1 MAVEFGKLNGFR
13 EEKKSSYLGLL
24 YKRGEPYYIW
34 LWEIKSIFGFGL
46 KIMKSCNILFDM
58 CENKDKK
65 KVTAQEKTVTN
76 KMELLNEE
84 KKYMPTKDNNKQMKY
99 TTIEKNVNIQSFLN
113 FMQKFTSFLPVWH
126 DNGNG
131 NFTLKSAGKP
141 FQKQEKLISSKL
153 YYHQSFGGSSENK
166 IKTYDKLQF
175 VRDILKYR
183 NLEEDELKRA
193 LQICASSLSMLQTV
207 NREGK
212 VAWFESNAKGTK
224 RYCKIQQGKILDFVE
239 ERRREKKDCVFL
251 TLTCDPKKYASRSVA
266 WKFYL
271 QEEVYRVTENLR
283 KHYDAE
289 YVATLESTAKGY
301 PHIHMMLFFPHNTFP
316 ELKYYHNQ
324 QNIRKGSLYDMVC
337 HTVNSEVFN
346 LQSAKGKNLKW
357 YLTKYIGK
365 GVENDV
371 FSLLDKKGS
380 WKLSDVKQV
389 QEYIY
394 LKAFNRRKLLMTRKG
409 CKKRK
414 EEEEKIRFLAG
425 KKYAGAVEHAKALNS
440 AWESAG
446 QSAWGNQ
453 DQVGVLLQRIRKM
466 PQAHATKL
474 REHLT
479 RLCTNSPSW
488 KDCHVE
494 SLSFEKFVEHF
505 KRVPDR
511 NNDVKQEE
519 KKTFSFHGRVMV
531 DSRNFIED
539 FMRFVMSPLDSDIN
553 RKRCVDIYND
563 NYSRML
569 DSYDLSDDRQFLM
582 AVFKVFCY
590 YVENILVKGVE
601 YREVLQKREIYT
613 KHKKLQY
620 VGKGEFAT
628 HICANTRESYYKE
641 DEYEEIRYYVDMKTL
656 RFRKGVNQYKILE
669 YLKKYKLIA
678 GIV

>member
-1 MAVEFGKLNGFR
+1 
-13 EEKKSSYLGLL
+13 
-24 YKRGEPYYIW
+24 
-34 LWEIKSIFGFGL
+34 
-46 KIMKSCNILFDM
+46 MKSCNILFDM
-58 CENKDKK
+58 SENKLGKK
-65 KVTAQEKTVTN
+65 KVTAKERAVTN
-76 KMELLNEE
+76 GVIKH
-84 KKYMPTKDNNKQMKY
+84 KIKYVSTNKINNKQMKY

-141 FQKQEKLISSKL
+141 FQKQEKLIASKL
-153 YYHQSFGGSSENK
+153 YYHQSSGGSSENT

-175 VRDILKYR
+175 VRDILKVR
-183 NLEEDELKRA
+183 NLEEDELAKA
-193 LQICASSLSMLQTV
+193 LKICASSLSMLQAV

-224 RYCKIQQGKILDFVE
+224 RYCKIQQGKILDFVN
-239 ERRREKKDCVFL
+239 ERQKEKKDCVFL
-251 TLTCDPKKYASRSVA
+251 TLTCDQKKYGSRAFA
-266 WKFYL
+266 WENYL

-283 KHYDAE
+283 KHYNAE

-301 PHIHMMLFFPHNTFP
+301 PHIHMMLFFPHNKFP

-324 QNIRKGSLYDMVC
+324 QNIRKGRLYDMVC

-346 LQSAKGKNLKW
+346 LQAAKGKNLKW

-380 WKLSDVKQV
+380 WKLSDIKQV

-414 EEEEKIRFLAG
+414 AEEERLRVSAG
-425 KKYAGAVEHAKALNS
+425 KKYAGAVEHAGAINS
-440 AWESAG
+440 ILESVV
-446 QSAWGNQ
+446 QFEWS
-453 DQVGVLLQRIRKM
+453 DRDKVSVLLERIERM

-474 REHLT
+474 RGYLT

-488 KDCHVE
+488 ADCHVE
-494 SLSFEKFVEHF
+494 SLSFEKFVKHF
-505 KRVPDR
+505 KRVPGR

-519 KKTFSFHGRVMV
+519 KEMFSFHGRVMV

-539 FMRFVMSPLDSDIN
+539 FMRFVMSPSESDIN
-553 RKRCVDIYND
+553 RKEYVDFYHD
-563 NYSRML
+563 RYTRML
-569 DSYDLSDDRQFLM
+569 GYYDFSDDRQFLM
-582 AVFKVFCY
+582 AVFKAFCF
-590 YVENILVKGVE
+590 YVQNILVKNVS
-601 YREVLQKREIYT
+601 YKEVLEKRENYT
-613 KHKKLQY
+613 TRKKLQY
-620 VGKGEFAT
+620 VGQGRFVEHVCTNPK
-628 HICANTRESYYKE
+628 ESYYTE
-641 DEYEEIRYYVDMKTL
+641 DEYREVCRYVNMRKL
-656 RFRKGVNQYKILE
+656 RFKKNIAQNPTVE
-669 YLKKYKLIA
+669 YLKKYKLLA
-678 GIV
+678 GTE

>member
-1 MAVEFGKLNGFR
+1 
-13 EEKKSSYLGLL
+13 
-24 YKRGEPYYIW
+24 
-34 LWEIKSIFGFGL
+34 
-46 KIMKSCNILFDM
+46 MKSGNILFDM
-58 CENKDKK
+58 ARNKLGKK
-65 KVTAQEKTVTN
+65 KVTAQEKAVTN
-76 KMELLNEE
+76 DVKNIKINMSQTKKMS
-84 KKYMPTKDNNKQMKY
+84 NNDMDY
-99 TTIEKNVNIQSFLN
+99 NAIEKNVNIQSFLN

-153 YYHQSFGGSSENK
+153 YYYQKFSGSSEK
-166 IKTYDKLQF
+166 SIKTYDKLQF
-175 VRDILKYR
+175 VRDILKFR

-239 ERRREKKDCVFL
+239 QKRKEKKDCVFL
-251 TLTCDPKKYASRSVA
+251 TLTCDPKKYATRSFA
-266 WKFYL
+266 WENYL

-283 KHYDAE
+283 KHYNAE

-324 QNIRKGSLYDMVC
+324 QNIRKGRLYNMVC

-346 LQSAKGKNLKW
+346 LQAAKGKNLKW

-371 FSLLDKKGS
+371 FSLLDKEGA

-414 EEEEKIRFLAG
+414 AEEEKLRVSAG
-425 KKYAGAVEHAKALNS
+425 KKY
-440 AWESAG
+440 ESAVRHAETIN
-446 QSAWGNQ
+446 SVLKSINPLSEEYRNP
-453 DQVGVLLQRIRKM
+453 VSVLLERIEKM
-466 PQAHATKL
+466 PRDHATKL
-474 REHLT
+474 REYLT

-488 KDCHVE
+488 TDCHVE
-494 SLSFEKFVEHF
+494 SLSFENFVKCF
-505 KRVPDR
+505 RRVPDR

-519 KKTFSFHGRVMV
+519 KEIFSFHGRVMV

-539 FMRFVMSPLDSDIN
+539 FMRFVMSPSESDIN
-553 RKRCVDIYND
+553 RKEWVNIYGQRCF
-563 NYSRML
+563 RML
-569 DSYDLSDDRQFLM
+569 DCYDFSDDRQFLIS
-582 AVFKVFCY
+582 VFHAFCF
-590 YVENILVKGVE
+590 YVENILVRNVSYK
-601 YREVLQKREIYT
+601 EVLQQRENYT
-613 KHKKLQY
+613 RRKKLQY
-620 VGKGEFAT
+620 VGRGEFTT
-628 HICANTRESYYKE
+628 HVCKNPRESYYEE
-641 DEYEEIRYYVDMKTL
+641 DEYREVQRYVDMRKL
-656 RFRKGVNQYKILE
+656 RFKKNIAQNPTLE
-669 YLKKYKLIA
+669 YLKKYKLLAEIE
-678 GIV
+678 

>member
-1 MAVEFGKLNGFR
+1 MIG
-13 EEKKSSYLGLL
+13 
-24 YKRGEPYYIW
+24 
-34 LWEIKSIFGFGL
+34 
-46 KIMKSCNILFDM
+46 CNILFDM
-58 CENKDKK
+58 ARKDLGKK
-65 KVTAQEKTVTN
+65 KVTAKERAVTN
-76 KMELLNEE
+76 GVIKQKKNMSQTKKMS
-84 KKYMPTKDNNKQMKY
+84 NNDMDY
-99 TTIEKNVNIQSFLN
+99 NAIEKNVNIQSFLN

-131 NFTLKSAGKP
+131 DFTLKSAGKP
-141 FQKQEKLISSKL
+141 YQKQEKLISSKF
-153 YYHQSFGGSSENK
+153 YYYQKFDGSSEK
-166 IKTYDKLQF
+166 SIKTYDKLQF

-183 NLEEDELKRA
+183 NLEEDELKFA
-193 LQICASSLSMLQTV
+193 LKICAQSISMLQTV

-251 TLTCDPKKYASRSVA
+251 TLTCDPKKYGSRSFA
-266 WKFYL
+266 WENYL

-283 KHYDAE
+283 KHYNAE
-289 YVATLESTAKGY
+289 YVATLESTAKGF
-301 PHIHMMLFFPHNTFP
+301 PHIHMMLFFPHDTFP

-324 QNIRKGSLYDMVC
+324 QNIRKGRLYDMVC

-371 FSLLDKKGS
+371 FSLLDKKGE

-414 EEEEKIRFLAG
+414 TEEIRLRVTAR
-425 KKYAGAVEHAKALNS
+425 KKYACAVKYAKAINS
-440 AWESAG
+440 VWESAG
-446 QSAWGNQ
+446 QSEWSSQ
-453 DQVGVLLQRIRKM
+453 DPVGVLLERIRRM
-466 PQAHATKL
+466 PHDHATKL
-474 REHLT
+474 REYLT

-488 KDCHVE
+488 QDCHVE
-494 SLSFEKFVEHF
+494 SLSFEKFVKHF

-519 KKTFSFHGRVMV
+519 KEIFSFHGRVMV

-539 FMRFVMSPLDSDIN
+539 FMKFVMSPSESDIN
-553 RKRCVDIYND
+553 RKEWINIYGQRCF
-563 NYSRML
+563 RML
-569 DSYDLSDDRQFLM
+569 DCYDFSDDRQFLIS
-582 AVFKVFCY
+582 VFHAFCF
-590 YVENILVKGVE
+590 YVENILVRNVSYK
-601 YREVLQKREIYT
+601 EVLQQRENYT
-613 KHKKLQY
+613 RHKKLQY
-620 VGKGEFAT
+620 VGRGEFTT
-628 HICANTRESYYKE
+628 HICKNPRESYYEE
-641 DEYEEIRYYVDMKTL
+641 DEYREVQRYVNMRKL
-656 RFRKGVNQYKILE
+656 RFKKNIAQGPVVE
-669 YLKKYKLIA
+669 YLKKYKLLEATI
-678 GIV
+678 

>member
-1 MAVEFGKLNGFR
+1 M
-13 EEKKSSYLGLL
+13 
-24 YKRGEPYYIW
+24 
-34 LWEIKSIFGFGL
+34 
-46 KIMKSCNILFDM
+46 SCHILFNMSQDRTG
-58 CENKDKK
+58 KK
-65 KVTAQEKTVTN
+65 KVTAKERAVTN
-76 KMELLNEE
+76 ESNRYNKN
-84 KKYMPTKDNNKQMKY
+84 KNTSGVNNIDQMKY
-99 TTIEKNVNIQSFLN
+99 NTIEKNVNIQSFLN

-141 FQKQEKLISSKL
+141 FQKQEKLIASKL
-153 YYHQSFGGSSENK
+153 YYHQSSGGSSENT

-183 NLEEDELKRA
+183 NLEEDELKKA
-193 LQICASSLSMLQTV
+193 LKICASSLSMLQSV

-224 RYCKIQQGKILDFVE
+224 RYCKIQQGKILDFVN
-239 ERRREKKDCVFL
+239 ERQKEKKDCVFL
-251 TLTCDPKKYASRSVA
+251 TLTCDPKKYSSRSVA

-271 QEEVYRVTENLR
+271 QKEVYKVTENLR

-324 QNIRKGSLYDMVC
+324 QNIRKGRLYDMVC

-371 FSLLDKKGS
+371 FSLLNKKGE
-380 WKLSDVKQV
+380 WQLSDIKQV

-414 EEEEKIRFLAG
+414 AEEERLRVAAG
-425 KKYAGAVEHAKALNS
+425 KKY
-440 AWESAG
+440 ESAVKYAG
-446 QSAWGNQ
+446 SYNFAWRSAEQSTWSDR
-453 DQVGVLLQRIRKM
+453 DQVSVLLERIEKM
-466 PQAHATKL
+466 PSDHATKL
-474 REHLT
+474 RGYLT

-488 KDCHVE
+488 ADCHVE
-494 SLSFEKFVEHF
+494 SLSFEKFVKCF
-505 KRVPDR
+505 RRVPDR
-511 NNDVKQEE
+511 NNDVRQEE
-519 KKTFSFHGRVMV
+519 KEMFSFHGRVMV

-539 FMRFVMSPLDSDIN
+539 FMRFVMSPSESDIN
-553 RKRCVDIYND
+553 RKECVDFYHD
-563 NYSRML
+563 RYTRML
-569 DSYDLSDDRQFLM
+569 GYYDFSDDRQFLM
-582 AVFKVFCY
+582 AVFKAFCF
-590 YVENILVKGVE
+590 YVENILVKNAT
-601 YREVLQKREIYT
+601 YKEVLQNRENFT
-613 KHKKLQY
+613 THKKLQY
-620 VGKGEFAT
+620 VGQGRFVE
-628 HICANTRESYYKE
+628 HVCENPRESYYTE
-641 DEYEEIRYYVDMKTL
+641 DEYREVCRYVNMRKL
-656 RFRKGVNQYKILE
+656 RFKKNIAQNPALE
-669 YLKKYKLIA
+669 YLKKYKLLA

>member
-1 MAVEFGKLNGFR
+1 MMG
-13 EEKKSSYLGLL
+13 
-24 YKRGEPYYIW
+24 
-34 LWEIKSIFGFGL
+34 
-46 KIMKSCNILFDM
+46 CNILFDM
-58 CENKDKK
+58 NEKDKK

-84 KKYMPTKDNNKQMKY
+84 KKYVSTKKMSINDMKY
-99 TTIEKNVNIQSFLN
+99 NTIEKNVNIQSFLN

-126 DNGNG
+126 DNGDG

-141 FQKQEKLISSKL
+141 FQKQEKLISSKF
-153 YYHQSFGGSSENK
+153 YYYQSCRDRDRSSNT
-166 IKTYDKLQF
+166 TYDRLQF

-183 NLEEDELKRA
+183 NLKEDELKMA
-193 LQICASSLSMLQTV
+193 LKICSESLSILQTV

-224 RYCKIQQGKILDFVE
+224 RYCKIQQGKILNFVE
-239 ERRREKKDCVFL
+239 ERRNEKKDCVFL
-251 TLTCDPKKYASRSVA
+251 TLTCDPKKYASRSFA

-283 KHYDAE
+283 KHYNAE

-324 QNIRKGSLYDMVC
+324 QNIRKGRLYDMVC
-337 HTVNSEVFN
+337 HTVNSEVFD

-409 CKKRK
+409 CKQKK
-414 EEEEKIRFLAG
+414 TEEERLRVSAG
-425 KKYAGAVEHAKALNS
+425 KKYAGAVESAEIINS
-440 AWESAG
+440 ILKSIKPLEEEYRDGVS
-446 QSAWGNQ
+446 
-453 DQVGVLLQRIRKM
+453 VLLNRINEM
-466 PQAHATKL
+466 PQTHATKL
-474 REHLT
+474 RELLT

-488 KDCHVE
+488 ADRHVE
-494 SLSFEKFVEHF
+494 SLSFEKFVKYF
-505 KRVPDR
+505 KRVPER

-519 KKTFSFHGRVMV
+519 KETFSFHSRVMM

-539 FMRFVMSPLDSDIN
+539 FMRFVMSPSESDIN
-553 RKRCVDIYND
+553 RKEWTDFYRDRYT
-563 NYSRML
+563 RML
-569 DSYDLSDDRQFLM
+569 DYYDFSDDRQFLM
-582 AVFKVFCY
+582 AVFKAFCF
-590 YVENILVKGVE
+590 YVNNILIKGAR
-601 YREVLQKREIYT
+601 YKEVLQQRENYT
-613 KHKKLQY
+613 KHKKLKYIGQ
-620 VGKGEFAT
+620 GEFVE
-628 HICANTRESYYKE
+628 HVCANPRESYYTE
-641 DEYEEIRYYVDMKTL
+641 DQYNEVNSYVDMRKL
-656 RFRKGVNQYKILE
+656 RFKKNIAQQPTLE
-669 YLKKYKLIA
+669 YLKKYNLLEETI
-678 GIV
+678 

>member
-1 MAVEFGKLNGFR
+1 MV
-13 EEKKSSYLGLL
+13 
-24 YKRGEPYYIW
+24 
-34 LWEIKSIFGFGL
+34 
-46 KIMKSCNILFDM
+46 SCHILFDM
-58 CENKDKK
+58 SENKLGKK
-65 KVTAQEKTVTN
+65 KVTAKERAVTN
-76 KMELLNEE
+76 GVIKQK
-84 KKYMPTKDNNKQMKY
+84 KKYVSTRKVNNKQMKY

-113 FMQKFTSFLPVWH
+113 FMQRFTSFLPVWH

-131 NFTLKSAGKP
+131 DFTLKSAGKP
-141 FQKQEKLISSKL
+141 YQKQEKLISSKL
-153 YYHQSFGGSSENK
+153 YYHQSFNGSSENT

-175 VRDILKYR
+175 VRDILKFR

-193 LQICASSLSMLQTV
+193 LQICASSISMLQTV

-239 ERRREKKDCVFL
+239 QKREEKKDCVFL
-251 TLTCDPKKYASRSVA
+251 TLTCDQKKYGSRAFA
-266 WKFYL
+266 WENYL

-324 QNIRKGSLYDMVC
+324 QNIRKGRLYDMVC

-371 FSLLDKKGS
+371 FSLLDKKGE

-414 EEEEKIRFLAG
+414 AEEERLRVAAG
-425 KKYAGAVEHAKALNS
+425 KKYAGAIKHAETINS
-440 AWESAG
+440 ILESIKPL
-446 QSAWGNQ
+446 SEEYR
-453 DQVGVLLQRIRKM
+453 DPVGVLLQRIRRM
-466 PQAHATKL
+466 PQEHATKL
-474 REHLT
+474 RGYLT

-488 KDCHVE
+488 QDCHVE
-494 SLSFEKFVEHF
+494 SMSFDKFVEHF
-505 KRVPDR
+505 RRVPDR
-511 NNDVKQEE
+511 NNDVKQKE
-519 KKTFSFHGRVMV
+519 KETFSFHGRVMV

-539 FMRFVMSPLDSDIN
+539 FMKFVMSPSESDIN
-553 RKRCVDIYND
+553 RKECMDFNND
-563 NYSRML
+563 RYSRML
-569 DSYDLSDDRQFLM
+569 NCYDFSDDRQFLM
-582 AVFKVFCY
+582 TIFKVFCY
-590 YVENILVKGVE
+590 YVENILVKGVG
-601 YREVLQKREIYT
+601 YKEVLQQRENAT
-613 KHKKLQY
+613 DFKKLQY
-620 VGKGEFAT
+620 VGQGEFVKYV
-628 HICANTRESYYKE
+628 CADIRNSYYSE
-641 DEYEEIRYYVDMKTL
+641 DEYEEVRNYVDMKRL
-656 RFRKGVNQYKILE
+656 RFRKGINQSERIE
-669 YLKKYKLIA
+669 YFEKYNLLG
-678 GIV
+678 GII

>member
-1 MAVEFGKLNGFR
+1 ME
-13 EEKKSSYLGLL
+13 
-24 YKRGEPYYIW
+24 
-34 LWEIKSIFGFGL
+34 
-46 KIMKSCNILFDM
+46 SCHILFDM
-58 CENKDKK
+58 RSKELVKK
-65 KVTAQEKTVTN
+65 KATDKEKSVASKMIVKSKEYKKEYVSN
-76 KMELLNEE
+76 KNLMN
-84 KKYMPTKDNNKQMKY
+84 YNS
-99 TTIEKNVNIQSFLN
+99 IEKNVNIQSFLN

-153 YYHQSFGGSSENK
+153 YYCQTCRDKNNNSNT
-166 IKTYDKLQF
+166 TYDRLQF

-183 NLEEDELKRA
+183 NLEEDELKMA
-193 LQICASSLSMLQTV
+193 LKICSESLSMLQTV

-224 RYCKIQQGKILDFVE
+224 RYCKIQQGKILNFVE
-239 ERRREKKDCVFL
+239 ERRKEKKDCVFL
-251 TLTCDPKKYASRSVA
+251 TLTCDQKKYASRSFA

-324 QNIRKGSLYDMVC
+324 QNIKKGRLYDMVC

-346 LQSAKGKNLKW
+346 LQAAKGKNLKW

-371 FSLLDKKGS
+371 FSLLDKKGA
-380 WKLSDVKQV
+380 WELSDVKQV

-409 CKKRK
+409 CKKK
-414 EEEEKIRFLAG
+414 KAEEERLRVAAG

-440 AWESAG
+440 IWENMKS
-446 QSAWGNQ
+446 STWSDQ
-453 DQVGVLLQRIRKM
+453 DQVSVLLERIRKM

-474 REHLT
+474 REYLT

-488 KDCHVE
+488 GVCHVE
-494 SLSFEKFVEHF
+494 SMSFEEFVKYF

-511 NNDVKQEE
+511 NNDVGQEDKE
-519 KKTFSFHGRVMV
+519 TFSFHGRVMV

-539 FMRFVMSPLDSDIN
+539 FMKFVMSPSESGIN
-553 RKRCVDIYND
+553 RKEWVDIYGQRCF
-563 NYSRML
+563 RML
-569 DSYDLSDDRQFLM
+569 DCYDFSDDRQFLIS
-582 AVFKVFCY
+582 VFHAFCF
-590 YVENILVKGVE
+590 YVENILIKGAS
-601 YREVLQKREIYT
+601 YKEVLQQREKCT
-613 KHKKLQY
+613 THKKLQY
-620 VGKGEFAT
+620 VGRGEFTT
-628 HICANTRESYYKE
+628 HICENPSESYYEE
-641 DEYEEIRYYVDMKTL
+641 DEYQEVCKYVDMRRL
-656 RFRKGVNQYKILE
+656 RFKKNIAQQPTLE
-669 YLKKYKLIA
+669 SFKKYKLLV
-678 GIV
+678 GTE